1 MWRMD
6 CYLNCGRA
14 KNNVANQILMNEIPN
29 DDINNY
35 GKLYMLRVVR
45 YPTCNLRDPGFETI

>member
-1 MWRMD
+1 MD
-6 CYLNCGRA
+6 YYLNYGRA
-14 KNNVANQILMNEIPN
+14 KNNVANQILMDEIPN